1 MIEWWGWVLLWS
13 GLVLALL
20 VTLATLAWWL
30 FRKGVVLLDD
40 LGRLAERA
48 TLLEVADADLV
59 RPHLA
64 VLAEISA
71 VRAREQARRAHRAER
86 RAARRQ
92 TRLDRARRITEVD
105 ASQRQWPEEWY
116 R

>member
-20 VTLATLAWWL
+20 VTLAALAWWL
-30 FRKGVVLLDD
+30 FRKVLVLLDD

-48 TLLEVADADLV
+48 SLLEAADAELV
-59 RPHLA
+59 RPHVA
-64 VLAEISA
+64 VLAEISV
-71 VRAREQARRAHRAER
+71 VRARERARRTHRAER

-92 TRLDRARRITEVD
+92 TRLDRARRITGVD
-105 ASQRQWPEEWY
+105 ASTQQWPEEWY